1 VTARSSSGG
10 KRFANC
16 APPPRQSATKAG
28 LQPYRYAL
36 FFMTD
41 EVLCIFFLTE
51 GFYIVDEDS
60 NGSLA
65 KQCASTD
72 IS

>member
-28 LQPYRYAL
+28 LPPYRYAL

-41 EVLCIFFLTE
+41 EVLLHLLTE

-65 KQCASTD
+65 KQCARTN

>member
-1 VTARSSSGG
+1 VTAHSSSGG
-10 KRFANC
+10 KRFADC
-16 APPPRQSATKAG
+16 APPPRQSAIKAG

-41 EVLCIFFLTE
+41 EVLLHLLTE

-65 KQCASTD
+65 KQCARTN